1 MVAPSS
7 TEARDPAMAA
17 PASDLPSRFLASYR
31 RACWRP
37 APDARRYVLVEA
49 TAALVFLV
57 FAGYLAAILVHPL
70 YVSNDGAHS
79 YTRVWFLQQAIFRDH
94 WIPLHIPTL
103 EAGRALTF
111 PYGLIPWLPTALI
124 RPILGDWAVTAS
136 LIGGALLLVAGAWHW
151 QPRMRSPLLTAILLL
166 NPQLYGALAQFQLP
180 TLWALAFACFAA
192 GEFSRAS
199 ADRGGMRGMT
209 RGTAFAVLALYA
221 HPMTGGA
228 ALVVTALAN
237 AEVDRRI
244 PTREAAGIAIAAI
257 LAAPAIWMML
267 STPLVREVG
276 LAMLYQ
282 PVWLTLKRISIVGWV
297 WGLSRFAPHV
307 IRFWPVVILAAAL
320 AVANDVRHA
329 PPVGVWEW
337 SQPRFA
343 DVIADGRIST
353 DATYRVLTTTRHED
367 GMLELMQA
375 GASLGQDFFDESV
388 WRYSFGDTQTY
399 RCFLEEKRVD
409 RVMVSA
415 EWAHL
420 QWSDEVRMLD
430 ALVSDGRAA
439 LTYRGSAGTLEYTLH
454 PGNVPTACGPRVR
467 R

>member
-1 MVAPSS
+1 MGAPSS
-7 TEARDPAMAA
+7 TEARELAPITSPADAVRRLVMVYRERCWR
-17 PASDLPSRFLASYR
+17 DLPGARRWTLYEVVAGLTILGFLA
-31 RACWRP
+31 
-37 APDARRYVLVEA
+37 
-49 TAALVFLV
+49 FL
-57 FAGYLAAILVHPL
+57 GAILTRSL
-70 YVSNDGAHS
+70 YLGNDSAHS
-79 YTRVWFLQQAIFRDH
+79 YAHVWFLQQAIYRDH
-94 WIPLHIPTL
+94 WIPLRIPVL

-111 PYGLIPWLPTALI
+111 PYGMIPWLPTAVV
-124 RPILGDWAVTAS
+124 RPLFGDWAVTAS
-136 LIGGALLLVAGAWHW
+136 LVGGALFLVAGVWHW
-151 QPRMRSPLLTAILLL
+151 LPRMRSPLLTAILLL
-166 NPQLYGALAQFQLP
+166 NPQLYGGLAQFQLP
-180 TLWALAFACFAA
+180 TFWALGFACFAA
-192 GEFSRAS
+192 GEFSRART
-199 ADRGGMRGMT
+199 A
-209 RGTAFAVLALYA
+209 RGTSLAVLALYA
-221 HPMTGGA
+221 HPLIGGA
-228 ALVVTALAN
+228 ALFASALAN
-237 AEVDRRI
+237 AESERRM
-244 PTREAAGIAIAAI
+244 PYREALGIAIAVV
-257 LAAPAIWMML
+257 LAAPAIWML
-267 STPLVREVG
+267 FATPLVRDVG
-276 LAMLYQ
+276 FGMLSK
-282 PVWLTLKRISIVGWV
+282 PLWLTLKRISIVGWV

-337 SQPRFA
+337 SQPRFG

>member
-1 MVAPSS
+1 MGAPSS
-7 TEARDPAMAA
+7 TEARELAPITSPADAVRRLVMVYRERCWR
-17 PASDLPSRFLASYR
+17 DLPGARRWTLYEVVAGLTILGFLA
-31 RACWRP
+31 
-37 APDARRYVLVEA
+37 
-49 TAALVFLV
+49 FL
-57 FAGYLAAILVHPL
+57 GAILTRSL
-70 YVSNDGAHS
+70 YLGNDSAHS
-79 YTRVWFLQQAIFRDH
+79 YAHVWFLQQAIYRDH
-94 WIPLHIPTL
+94 WIPLRIPVL

-111 PYGLIPWLPTALI
+111 PYGMIPWLPTAVV
-124 RPILGDWAVTAS
+124 RPLFGDWAVTAS
-136 LIGGALLLVAGAWHW
+136 LVGGALFLVAGVWHW
-151 QPRMRSPLLTAILLL
+151 LPRMRSPLLTAILLL
-166 NPQLYGALAQFQLP
+166 NPQLYGGLAQFQLP
-180 TLWALAFACFAA
+180 TFWALGFACFAA
-192 GEFSRAS
+192 GEFSRART
-199 ADRGGMRGMT
+199 A
-209 RGTAFAVLALYA
+209 RGTSLAVLALYA
-221 HPMTGGA
+221 HPLIGGA
-228 ALVVTALAN
+228 ALFASALAN
-237 AEVDRRI
+237 AESERRM
-244 PTREAAGIAIAAI
+244 PYREALGIAIAVV
-257 LAAPAIWMML
+257 LAAPAIWML
-267 STPLVREVG
+267 FATPLVRDVG
-276 LAMLYQ
+276 FGMLSK
-282 PVWLTLKRISIVGWV
+282 PLWLTLKRISIVGWV